1 MATEQADRSLSR
13 WSEIVEPLLTPAEIA
28 QLPEE
33 QLFAVPTGN
42 GFGYPAMQIKDG
54 QLLAG
59 FAETVA
65 ALAPVIE
72 TPYTIIGWLTSPSPA
87 LDELTPLDWLRQER
101 EPETV
106 IVEAQRYASVLAR

>member
-13 WSEIVEPLLTPAEIA
+13 WSEIVEPFLTPAEISR
-28 QLPEE
+28 LPEE

-65 ALAPVIE
+65 ALEPVVE
-72 TPYTIIGWLTSPSPA
+72 TPYTIIGWLMTPSAA
-87 LDELTPLDWLRQER
+87 LDELTPLAWLHQER
-101 EPETV
+101 EPEIV
-106 IVEAQRYASVLAR
+106 IVEARRYAARLAR